1 MRWAIVLSA
10 LLLSSAAM
18 ADFNLDEIEQLD
30 KLEQQDLLGAAR
42 KAAKAWDFD
51 TAERYLAQARQ
62 KGQTDADL
70 KVVATLIAD
79 NRAAKL
85 AKEQQEAAEAQAS
98 AAAAHRPAASAGSA
112 SGVSG
117 GSTPQAQFVSVEV
130 DPTCALEHAFSC
142 NAQDLKLSGGSNQ
155 FSDISV
161 GGRGAIYKG
170 YDGKLAGQYNYSVR
184 LEQGDEQKVCSGS
197 FSVDGTKRDMIIH
210 IMYSDCQANVNGF

>member
-1 MRWAIVLSA
+1 MRWVIVLSA
-10 LLLSSAAM
+10 LLLGSVAM
-18 ADFNLDEIEQLD
+18 ADFNADEIEQLD

-70 KVVATLIAD
+70 KAVATLIAD

-85 AKEQQEAAEAQAS
+85 AKEQQEAAAAQAR
-98 AAAAHRPAASAGSA
+98 AVAQRPAASADSA

-117 GSTPQAQFVSVEV
+117 GSVSQVRFVGVNVS
-130 DPTCALEHAFSC
+130 PTCALLARGC
-142 NAQDLKLSGGSNQ
+142 YAKDLKLSGGSNQ

-170 YDGKLAGQYNYSVR
+170 YDGKLAGQYSYSVT
-184 LEQGDEQKVCSGS
+184 LEQSDEQKTCSGS
-197 FSVDGTKRDMIIH
+197 FPVDGTKVDMTIYIR
-210 IMYSDCQANVNGF
+210 YSDCQANVNGF